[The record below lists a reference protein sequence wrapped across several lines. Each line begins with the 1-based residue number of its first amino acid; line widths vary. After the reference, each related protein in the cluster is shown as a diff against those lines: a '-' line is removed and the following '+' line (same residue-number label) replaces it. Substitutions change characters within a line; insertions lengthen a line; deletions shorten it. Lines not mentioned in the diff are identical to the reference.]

1 MLRVLCLLLISLF
14 AGSVFALPEAAR
26 QNAPDWRA
34 LGQGEMRW
42 FGLRLYGAELWV
54 RGAGWSR
61 EGPFALKLTYARD
74 IPGGRI
80 VDASVDE
87 LRRLGY
93 RDEVQLVRWREHMTR
108 AFPDVRAG
116 DSITGVFLPGRGVQ
130 FWFGEQLRAEV
141 TDLEFAR
148 AFFDIWLDPRT
159 REPALRERL
168 LGLRG

>member
-1 MLRVLCLLLISLF
+1 
-14 AGSVFALPEAAR
+14 
-26 QNAPDWRA
+26 
-34 LGQGEMRW
+34 
-42 FGLRLYGAELWV
+42 
-54 RGAGWSR
+54 
-61 EGPFALKLTYARD
+61 
-74 IPGGRI
+74 
-80 VDASVDE
+80 
-87 LRRLGY
+87 
-93 RDEVQLVRWREHMTR
+93 MTR